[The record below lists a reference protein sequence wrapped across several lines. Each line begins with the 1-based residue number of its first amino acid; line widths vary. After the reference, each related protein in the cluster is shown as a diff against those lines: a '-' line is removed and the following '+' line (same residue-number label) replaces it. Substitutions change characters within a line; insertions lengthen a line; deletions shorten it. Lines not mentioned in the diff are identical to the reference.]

1 MKKQLI
7 KIALIILVFIII
19 AGCFFQCRYDN
30 VTRQFIDEI
39 NENPQSMLSHIMYE
53 QLPIKCK
60 SSITKDEY
68 MTLSTNKEL
77 LDFYTSLDKATDLS
91 YISLTPSYYTTFSGR
106 TPLSTVL
113 TVDGVQYTILH
124 FIEAMPPSMF
134 SNIPTIKSWRV
145 SITTTSCSKNN
156 ESEVEFFD
164 LNYLG
169 EFRPEMKID
178 GKIFY
183 WDGLSYK
190 FSGPDFISDKVVTIA
205 NGETYLPD
213 NYSEYSNIASVTS
226 SDVIGDCQFKASFDA
241 IGVIYTSETTT
252 EAIYILMSTDWFEN
266 KYVRFISSEL
276 MDCCICLNGN
286 HYKIDIGNN
295 QIEKELPDSYQSVG
309 VLHFIGIDDIPSNN
323 LETNCIRDT
332 YSYSMEG
339 REVFIDPENIEY
351 LYVYEKQYWAQGEYD
366 GYLKCP
372 IMPSDNRP

>member
-1 MKKQLI
+1 MRVK
-7 KIALIILVFIII
+7 
-19 AGCFFQCRYDN
+19 
-30 VTRQFIDEI
+30 
-39 NENPQSMLSHIMYE
+39 LS
-53 QLPIKCK
+53 
-60 SSITKDEY
+60 
-68 MTLSTNKEL
+68 
-77 LDFYTSLDKATDLS
+77 
-91 YISLTPSYYTTFSGR
+91 
-106 TPLSTVL
+106 
-113 TVDGVQYTILH
+113 
-124 FIEAMPPSMF
+124 
-134 SNIPTIKSWRV
+134 
-145 SITTTSCSKNN
+145 
-156 ESEVEFFD
+156 FFD

-295 QIEKELPDSYQSVG
+295 
-309 VLHFIGIDDIPSNN
+309 
-323 LETNCIRDT
+323 
-332 YSYSMEG
+332 
-339 REVFIDPENIEY
+339 
-351 LYVYEKQYWAQGEYD
+351 
-366 GYLKCP
+366 
-372 IMPSDNRP
+372 